1 MPGYT
6 HDPELEESTN
16 RLMMWGGF
24 LMLALVLAFPLYR
37 FVEPVNREEARI
49 TNLASLADQGRE
61 IYALSCASCHGVDGQ
76 GVDAPALNSKQFLSA
91 ATDDQ
96 IQLLVSVGIPG
107 SEMSAYGLDF
117 GGPMTSEQIKAV
129 VTYLRSLEPDAPDR
143 PDWRDMIGAEG
154 GHDDGGGHDEEPT
167 EDDGHDEEPTEDDG
181 HDEEP
186 TEDEADEEPTEDE
199 ADEEAAEDEPDEEA
213 AEEEHDET
221 GDDGHHDD
229 D

>member
-143 PDWRDMIGAEG
+143 PDWRDMIGAEAP
-154 GHDDGGGHDEEPT
+154 GHDEAPADGEAP
-167 EDDGHDEEPTEDDG
+167 GHDEAPADEEEPG
-181 HDEEP
+181 HDEAP
-186 TEDEADEEPTEDE
+186 ADEEEPGHDE
-199 ADEEAAEDEPDEEA
+199 AP
-213 AEEEHDET
+213 AEEEADHDE
-221 GDDGHHDD
+221 
-229 D
+229 